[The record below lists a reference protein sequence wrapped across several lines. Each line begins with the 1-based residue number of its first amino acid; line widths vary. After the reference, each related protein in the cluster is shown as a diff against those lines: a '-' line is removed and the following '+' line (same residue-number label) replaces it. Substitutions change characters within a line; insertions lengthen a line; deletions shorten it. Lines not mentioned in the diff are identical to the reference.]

1 MENKWSLV
9 VLMQPVVG
17 LLLVLIGIYTFAVG
31 SPNLLPWAFMLMGPL
46 FIGMGQYEAQRE
58 ESKKNHSVFYY
69 SLAAVSFL
77 FGFYS
82 FSAF

>member
-9 VLMQPVVG
+9 VLMQPIVG

-46 FIGMGQYEAQRE
+46 FLAMGQYELKNQN
-58 ESKKNHSVFYY
+58 KKNYSIFYY
-69 SLAAVSFL
+69 SLATVSLL

-82 FSAF
+82 FTAF

>member
-1 MENKWSLV
+1 MEDKRNLV

-31 SPNLLPWAFMLMGPL
+31 SPNLLPWAYMLMGPL
-46 FIGMGQYEAQRE
+46 FFAMGQYE
-58 ESKKNHSVFYY
+58 SKDQNKKKYSIFYY
-69 SLAAVSFL
+69 ALATVSLL

-82 FSAF
+82 FTAF

>member
-1 MENKWSLV
+1 
-9 VLMQPVVG
+9 MQPVVG

-46 FIGMGQYEAQRE
+46 FFAMGQYETKRE
-58 ESKKNHSVFYY
+58 DKKNNSVFYY
-69 SLAAVSFL
+69 SLAIASFL

-82 FSAF
+82 FTAF

>member
-9 VLMQPVVG
+9 LFVQPVIG
-17 LLLVLIGIYTFAVG
+17 LVLVLIGLYTFIAG
-31 SPNLLPWAFMLMGPL
+31 SPHLLPWAFMLMGPL
-46 FIGMGQYEAQRE
+46 FAAMVLYENQRQN
-58 ESKKNHSVFYY
+58 KNASIFYF